1 MTRMILTNA
10 QWELMEPHC
19 LGKKSDPGRTGRVVS
34 RKWWKFAGGVIS

>member
-19 LGKKSDPGRTGRVVS
+19 LGKDICVM
-34 RKWWKFAGGVIS
+34 GGNLEFSGIWSFVLVR